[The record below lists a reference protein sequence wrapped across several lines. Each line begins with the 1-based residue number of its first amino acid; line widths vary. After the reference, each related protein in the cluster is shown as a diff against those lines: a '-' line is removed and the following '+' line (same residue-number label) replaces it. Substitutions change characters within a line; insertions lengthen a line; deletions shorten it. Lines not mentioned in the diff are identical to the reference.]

1 MSSGYL
7 PVFLNQKL
15 DKIISANGI
24 YINTTKAKL
33 LDTTSGNNNFCI
45 LGWNNKTVNNAII
58 NQLKKFS
65 HIDIKQFHDKN
76 IDLLSNILLKNKK
89 HNLNNVFFTG
99 NSGAEACE
107 AACRLALQYFDNQEI
122 NSKKFLFLEN
132 SLIMGVLIFVLTL
145 VIDQIIIVLL

>member
-33 LDTTSGNNNFCI
+33 LDTIRNNNFCI

-58 NQLKKFS
+58 NQLK
-65 HIDIKQFHDKN
+65 I
-76 IDLLSNILLKNKK
+76 
-89 HNLNNVFFTG
+89 
-99 NSGAEACE
+99 
-107 AACRLALQYFDNQEI
+107 
-122 NSKKFLFLEN
+122 
-132 SLIMGVLIFVLTL
+132 
-145 VIDQIIIVLL
+145 

>member
-58 NQLKKFS
+58 NQLK
-65 HIDIKQFHDKN
+65 N
-76 IDLLSNILLKNKK
+76 
-89 HNLNNVFFTG
+89 
-99 NSGAEACE
+99 
-107 AACRLALQYFDNQEI
+107 
-122 NSKKFLFLEN
+122 
-132 SLIMGVLIFVLTL
+132 L
-145 VIDQIIIVLL
+145 VI